1 MMMPMGIIEGKLA
14 FSIAK
19 SRPVACITVVMRT
32 LDIAQF
38 YLKKNGQDG
47 CGVGARDAV
56 RAASLERV
64 ASKEL
69 IFLMRLSLSHEKI
82 A

>member
-47 CGVGARDAV
+47 CGVGARCGMRCIAREGGKQGINILDEAE
-56 RAASLERV
+56 SL
-64 ASKEL
+64 A
-69 IFLMRLSLSHEKI
+69 
-82 A
+82 